1 MTKTFSLDT
10 ECQLARPL
18 FDSDRCTFFFFLQL
32 KVGDNLFE
40 NTVSAM
46 AFAAN
51 QSYSLL
57 DKPVDR
63 DKWDYVTS

>member
-1 MTKTFSLDT
+1 MTKTFSLNT

-18 FDSDRCTFFFFLQL
+18 TDSDRCTFFFLQL

-51 QSYSLL
+51 QSYSVL

-63 DKWDYVTS
+63 DK

>member
-1 MTKTFSLDT
+1 MTKTLTPRVSTGETPYWL
-10 ECQLARPL
+10 RPL
-18 FDSDRCTFFFFLQL
+18 YLFFFLQL

-40 NTVSAM
+40 NTISAM

-51 QSYSLL
+51 QSYSVL

-63 DKWDYVTS
+63 DEWDYVTS

>member
-1 MTKTFSLDT
+1 MTKTLTPRVSTGETHYWL
-10 ECQLARPL
+10 RPL
-18 FDSDRCTFFFFLQL
+18 YLFFLQL

-51 QSYSLL
+51 QSYSVL

>member
-1 MTKTFSLDT
+1 MFAQMTKTFSLNT

-18 FDSDRCTFFFFLQL
+18 IDSDRCTFFFLQL

-51 QSYSLL
+51 QSYSVL

-63 DKWDYVTS
+63 DK